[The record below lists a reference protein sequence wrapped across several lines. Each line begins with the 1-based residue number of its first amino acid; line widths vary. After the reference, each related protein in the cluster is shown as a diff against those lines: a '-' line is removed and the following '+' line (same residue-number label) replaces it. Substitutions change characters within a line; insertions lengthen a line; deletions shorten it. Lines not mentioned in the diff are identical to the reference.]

1 MNKRTLVPRLKRLA
15 GSKGNKVKITNNTSR
30 TGCLGSWV
38 DVESYNK
45 IEKPILI
52 HSIT

>member
-1 MNKRTLVPRLKRLA
+1 MTERTLLPRLKHLA
-15 GSKGNKVKITNNTSR
+15 GSKGNKVKITNDMSR
-30 TGCLGSWV
+30 TGYLGSWFGV
-38 DVESYNK
+38 KGYDK